1 MAPPKKNDHKVLL
14 GEITGGRRAKKKK
27 AGERER
33 ARYTCNV
40 SLPFC
45 GWIGRSI
52 EGIDRRM
59 ANHASVPPVAVGM
72 VWKDYDV
79 VDQFFGDTN
88 NAEKKEPPT
97 EANDRGAG
105 VATTDSD
112 IGMMLEVEANDAIA
126 NQTELTAGGNRECPE
141 LLTRY
146 VGRDQDART
155 STGSDA
161 LARDDYATKIRK
173 LEFSHE
179 QKAADT
185 TNTLEV
191 QKINAGNISASLTD
205 IYGRTPGKEPKY
217 TIACPNCG
225 RHLSS
230 SRLAIHLEKCMG
242 LSSSRKNSVSAAS
255 IKKKR
260 SVNKK
265 RTTSSNE
272 DNGGGGSKVSK
283 QSQAKKKSKDT

>member
-1 MAPPKKNDHKVLL
+1 MQ
-14 GEITGGRRAKKKK
+14 
-27 AGERER
+27 
-33 ARYTCNV
+33 
-40 SLPFC
+40 
-45 GWIGRSI
+45 RSSPQI
-52 EGIDRRM
+52 LRMDRVINRRM

-72 VWKDYDV
+72 VRKDYDDT
-79 VDQFFGDTN
+79 DQFFGHTN
-88 NAEKKEPPT
+88 NAEKKEPT
-97 EANDRGAG
+97 TKANDRGAG
-105 VATTDSD
+105 AATTDSD
-112 IGMMLEVEANDAIA
+112 IGMMLEVEANDAMA
-126 NQTELTAGGNRECPE
+126 NQNQTEFTVGGNRECPE
-141 LLTRY
+141 LITRD

-155 STGSDA
+155 STGSNE

-242 LSSSRKNSVSAAS
+242 LSSSRKNSVSAAI

-260 SVNKK
+260 SVDKK

-283 QSQAKKKSKDT
+283 QSQKKKSKDT